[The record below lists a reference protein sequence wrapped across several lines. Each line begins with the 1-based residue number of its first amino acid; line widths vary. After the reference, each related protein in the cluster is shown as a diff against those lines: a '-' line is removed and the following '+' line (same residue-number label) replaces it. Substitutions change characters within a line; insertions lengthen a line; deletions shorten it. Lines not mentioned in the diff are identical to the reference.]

1 MSCTH
6 HVLAEGER
14 VMEFTA
20 AVGQKFATQMYDSC
34 KDVGM
39 PLIGTKIIGLFCG
52 TSAEVCDTQ
61 NIIMFFTISKF
72 RVAPNFPN
80 YLLPLQ

>member
-1 MSCTH
+1 MSCTCF
-6 HVLAEGER
+6 VLVEGER

-52 TSAEVCDTQ
+52 TSAEVC
-61 NIIMFFTISKF
+61 NIRVHEISHFNPPLYVSYGLRDGLIMI
-72 RVAPNFPN
+72 
-80 YLLPLQ
+80 

>member
-1 MSCTH
+1 
-6 HVLAEGER
+6 
-14 VMEFTA
+14 MEFTA

-52 TSAEVCDTQ
+52 TSAEVCDRR
-61 NIIMFFTISKF
+61 NITTFFTKF
-72 RVAPNFPN
+72 HVAPNFPN
-80 YLLPLQ
+80 FLLTIGVIAAR